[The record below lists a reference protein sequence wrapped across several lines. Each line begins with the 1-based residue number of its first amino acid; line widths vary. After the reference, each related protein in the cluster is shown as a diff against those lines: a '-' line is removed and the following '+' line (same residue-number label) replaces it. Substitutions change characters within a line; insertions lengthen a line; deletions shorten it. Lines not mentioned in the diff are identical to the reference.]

1 MIEVGRS
8 GVFTVYILIILY
20 SCISAFLLG
29 ENDSSF
35 YSNIFV
41 PFLFLFLLLLLFFM
55 HHWFVIS
62 AAQGLN
68 CKVFL
73 NLTHSL
79 RKRFTVRD
87 WAIVHILPPSGITQN
102 CIMFCFVLFCFS
114 RQWLYGTEER
124 WQIKG
129 KSRTLNHNRKT
140 IHCLCYVSL
149 GPLVTL
155 EVQVTANKHYAVQC
169 SVGCTI
175 IVLILWRTSVA
186 MSDECAWIQ
195 DDNVLIHGAWQDTG
209 WLGDYENI
217 WITCYIYSSVT

>member
-1 MIEVGRS
+1 MIHL
-8 GVFTVYILIILY
+8 FIQTFLCP
-20 SCISAFLLG
+20 SCFC
-29 ENDSSF
+29 F
-35 YSNIFV
+35 CCCCC
-41 PFLFLFLLLLLFFM
+41 FFM

-102 CIMFCFVLFCFS
+102 CIMFCFVLFFKAM
-114 RQWLYGTEER
+114 T
-124 WQIKG
+124 I
-129 KSRTLNHNRKT
+129 RTLNHNRKS

-217 WITCYIYSSVT
+217 WITCYMYSSVT